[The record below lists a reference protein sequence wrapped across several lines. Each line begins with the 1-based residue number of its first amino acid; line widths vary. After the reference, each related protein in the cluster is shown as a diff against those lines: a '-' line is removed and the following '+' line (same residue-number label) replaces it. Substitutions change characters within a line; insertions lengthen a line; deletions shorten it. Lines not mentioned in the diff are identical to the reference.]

1 MHQHKQLFDHC
12 VIAIFVCIKVQRWCL
27 PSTMAWPP
35 GVFTPPICS
44 SNRRLRRTTRLISRQ
59 QIRASRT
66 NSRSVKPTAGPLS
79 HAHFSLWQLCQAGY
93 VFNGA
98 YLFTIIQLGQGFN
111 DIFRKCWSCDT
122 QSKTP
127 QWQTK
132 GRNDLKKNVNYS
144 VGGKK
149 ATWENPPGPTARV
162 STRLTSCRIKTT
174 RQIWRSKDLRGFDPR
189 ASKDQD
195 QWALKIKRPAV
206 LGCNEEVDNIN
217 GGLVVLGTSHKMCAH
232 GLLGGGG
239 GVLRV
244 LL

>member
-1 MHQHKQLFDHC
+1 MWGSYFLKQEGGGGIMHEHKQLFDHC
-12 VIAIFVCIKVQRWCL
+12 VIPVFVCIKVQRWCL

-144 VGGKK
+144 VEGKK
-149 ATWENPPGPTARV
+149 RREKTLQVQQHESAHVWPLVEL
-162 STRLTSCRIKTT
+162 RLHGKYGDQRIWGALTLELPRIKTSGL
-174 RQIWRSKDLRGFDPR
+174 WRSSDL
-189 ASKDQD
+189 
-195 QWALKIKRPAV
+195 L
-206 LGCNEEVDNIN
+206 C
-217 GGLVVLGTSHKMCAH
+217 
-232 GLLGGGG
+232 
-239 GVLRV
+239 
-244 LL
+244 